1 VVAKIIEGVD
11 IEALAVGSRE
21 AFAKLFI
28 EDGITEALASDE
40 MVSRL
45 RKTDSEQGSF
55 G

>member
-1 VVAKIIEGVD
+1 VVAKIIEGVN
-11 IEALAVGSRE
+11 IEAFAVGSGE

-28 EDGITEALASDE
+28 ENGVTQALASEE